1 MYFLVFLRLS
11 TKSSKNLEKTKK
23 NKPMGWRRSG
33 GLGCVFL
40 FFFLF
45 FLFFCFFF
53 VFLRLSTKSS
63 KNLEKT
69 KKNKKNKPMGWRRSG
84 GLGCF
89 FFCFFWFW
97 KTLADIVRRKGAD
110 GVRLSVSV

>member
-11 TKSSKNLEKTKK
+11 TKSGKNLEKTKK
-23 NKPMGWRRSG
+23 TKKNKWDGEDLGGWG
-33 GLGCVFL
+33 VL
-40 FFFLF
+40 FFFL
-45 FLFFCFFF
+45 

-84 GLGCF
+84 GLGCVF
-89 FFCFFWFW
+89 LFFCFFVFLVLEDFGRHCEAQRSRWCQTFC
-97 KTLADIVRRKGAD
+97 
-110 GVRLSVSV
+110 